1 MDNLKKRYFLAMS
14 AMSIAVVA
22 GCGDTAEPV
31 DGTKDEANLTLQ
43 QVFEKAMERQQNLK
57 SVHAETTMDQ
67 VTSLMMDGETME
79 MTSTSNLAMDITQ
92 NPLAMYTN
100 GTMEMDMSN
109 EKFKM
114 PIEMYMT
121 EEDGFYMLNGETNE
135 WLKLPDEQYEQIMAQ
150 AGAQANA
157 TDQLEQLQQ
166 FIDEF
171 SFEQDDENYLLTLN
185 IQGDEFKQFIL
196 SQMGAS
202 IGESMEMSNDI
213 LENMSFEDSQYNIVV
228 AKDTFDT
235 KEIDLDLKIITNIEG
250 QETTIENDVNVVYSK
265 FDEVDTIKIPDEVLK
280 GATLAE

>member
-1 MDNLKKRYFLAMS
+1 MKKRYYLAMS
-14 AMSIAVVA
+14 ALSIAVVA

-31 DGTKDEANLTLQ
+31 DGTKDEASLTLQ

-57 SVHAETTMDQ
+57 SVHAETNMDQ
-67 VTSLMMDGETME
+67 VTNLMMDGETMQ

-100 GTMEMDMSN
+100 GNIEMDMSG
-109 EKFKM
+109 EKFDM
-114 PIEMYMT
+114 PMEMYMT

-135 WLKLPDEQYEQIMAQ
+135 WIKLPDEQYEQIMAQ

-171 SFEQDDENYLLTLN
+171 TFEQDDENYLLTLN

-202 IGESMEMSNDI
+202 LGESMEMSNDI

-280 GATLAE
+280 EATVTE

>member
-1 MDNLKKRYFLAMS
+1 MS
-14 AMSIAVVA
+14 ALSIAVVA

-31 DGTKDEANLTLQ
+31 DGTKDEASLTLQ

-57 SVHAETTMDQ
+57 SVHAETNMDQ
-67 VTSLMMDGETME
+67 VTNLMMDGETMQ

-100 GTMEMDMSN
+100 GNIEMDMSG
-109 EKFKM
+109 EKFDM
-114 PIEMYMT
+114 PMEMYMT

-135 WLKLPDEQYEQIMAQ
+135 WIKLPDEQYEQIMAQ

-171 SFEQDDENYLLTLN
+171 TFEQDDENYLLTLN

-202 IGESMEMSNDI
+202 LGESMEMSNDI

-280 GATLAE
+280 EATVTE

>member
-1 MDNLKKRYFLAMS
+1 MKKRYYLAMS
-14 AMSIAVVA
+14 ALSIAVVA

-57 SVHAETTMDQ
+57 SVHAETNMDQ
-67 VTSLMMDGETME
+67 VTNLMMDGETMQ

-100 GTMEMDMSN
+100 GNIEMDMSG
-109 EKFKM
+109 EKFDM
-114 PIEMYMT
+114 PMEMYMT

-135 WLKLPDEQYEQIMAQ
+135 WIKLPDEQYEQIMAQ

-202 IGESMEMSNDI
+202 LGESMEMSNDI

-280 GATLAE
+280 EATVAE

>member
-1 MDNLKKRYFLAMS
+1 MKKRYYLAMS
-14 AMSIAVVA
+14 ALSIAVVA

-31 DGTKDEANLTLQ
+31 DGTKDEASLTLQ

-57 SVHAETTMDQ
+57 SVHAETNMDQ
-67 VTSLMMDGETME
+67 VTNLMMDGETMQ

-100 GTMEMDMSN
+100 GNIEMDMSG
-109 EKFKM
+109 EKFDM
-114 PIEMYMT
+114 PMEMYMT

-135 WLKLPDEQYEQIMAQ
+135 WIKLPDEQYEQIMAQ

-171 SFEQDDENYLLTLN
+171 TFEQDDENYLLTLN

-202 IGESMEMSNDI
+202 LGESMEMSNDI

-265 FDEVDTIKIPDEVLK
+265 FDEVDTIKIPDEVIK
-280 GATLAE
+280 EATVTE

>member
-1 MDNLKKRYFLAMS
+1 MDNLKKRYYFAMS
-14 AMSIAVVA
+14 ALSIAVVA

-31 DGTKDEANLTLQ
+31 DGTKDEASLTLQ

-57 SVHAETTMDQ
+57 SVHAETNMDQ
-67 VTSLMMDGETME
+67 VTNLMMDGETMQ

-100 GTMEMDMSN
+100 GNIEMDMSG
-109 EKFKM
+109 EKFDM
-114 PIEMYMT
+114 PMEMYMT

-135 WLKLPDEQYEQIMAQ
+135 WIKLPDEQYEQIMAQ

-202 IGESMEMSNDI
+202 LGESMEMSNDI

-280 GATLAE
+280 EATVAE

>member
-1 MDNLKKRYFLAMS
+1 MKKRYYFAMS
-14 AMSIAVVA
+14 ALSIAVVA

-31 DGTKDEANLTLQ
+31 DGTKDEASLTLQ

-57 SVHAETTMDQ
+57 SVHAETNMDQ
-67 VTSLMMDGETME
+67 VTNLMMDGETMQ

-100 GTMEMDMSN
+100 GNIEMDMSG
-109 EKFKM
+109 EKFDM
-114 PIEMYMT
+114 PMEMYMT

-135 WLKLPDEQYEQIMAQ
+135 WIKLPDEQYEQIMAQ

-202 IGESMEMSNDI
+202 LGESMEMSNDI

-280 GATLAE
+280 EATVAE

>member
-1 MDNLKKRYFLAMS
+1 MDNLNKRYFLAMS

-22 GCGDTAEPV
+22 GCGDTAQPV
-31 DGTKDEANLTLQ
+31 EGTKDEANLTLQ

-109 EKFKM
+109 EKFEM

-157 TDQLEQLQQ
+157 TDQLEQLKQ

-202 IGESMEMSNDI
+202 LGESMEMSNDI

>member
-1 MDNLKKRYFLAMS
+1 MDNLKKRYYLAMS
-14 AMSIAVVA
+14 ALSIAVVA

-31 DGTKDEANLTLQ
+31 DGTKDEASLTLQ

-57 SVHAETTMDQ
+57 SVHAETNMDQ
-67 VTSLMMDGETME
+67 VTNLMMDGETMQ

-100 GTMEMDMSN
+100 GNIEMDMSG
-109 EKFKM
+109 EKFDM
-114 PIEMYMT
+114 PMEMYMT

-135 WLKLPDEQYEQIMAQ
+135 WIKLPDEQYEQIMAQ

-171 SFEQDDENYLLTLN
+171 TFEQDDENYLLTLN

-202 IGESMEMSNDI
+202 LGESMEMSNDI

-280 GATLAE
+280 EATVTE

>member
-1 MDNLKKRYFLAMS
+1 MS
-14 AMSIAVVA
+14 ALSIAVVA

-31 DGTKDEANLTLQ
+31 DGTKDEASLTLQ

-57 SVHAETTMDQ
+57 SVHAETNMDQ
-67 VTSLMMDGETME
+67 VTNLMMDGETMQ

-100 GTMEMDMSN
+100 GNIEMDMSG
-109 EKFKM
+109 EKFDM
-114 PIEMYMT
+114 PMEMYMT

-135 WLKLPDEQYEQIMAQ
+135 WIKLPDEQYEQIMAQ

-171 SFEQDDENYLLTLN
+171 TFEQDDENYLLTLN

-202 IGESMEMSNDI
+202 LGESMEMSNDI

-265 FDEVDTIKIPDEVLK
+265 FDEVDTIKIPDEVIK
-280 GATLAE
+280 EATVTE

>member
-1 MDNLKKRYFLAMS
+1 MDNLKKRYYLAMS
-14 AMSIAVVA
+14 ALSIAVVA

-57 SVHAETTMDQ
+57 SVHAETNMDQ
-67 VTSLMMDGETME
+67 VTNLMMDGETMQ

-100 GTMEMDMSN
+100 GNIEMDMSG
-109 EKFKM
+109 EKFDM
-114 PIEMYMT
+114 PMEMYMT

-135 WLKLPDEQYEQIMAQ
+135 WIKLPDEQYEQIMAQ

-202 IGESMEMSNDI
+202 LGESMEMSNDI

-280 GATLAE
+280 EATVAE